1 MNKKK
6 VIFDHDGGVDDLLSL
21 MLLLTMENI
30 ELQGVTITPADC
42 FLEDATEATLK
53 ILTLFN
59 RQDVDVAKG
68 QLFGVNPFPSDWRA
82 QPKIINALPVMLV
95 TELDK
100 KPLVEANAVEY
111 MIQMLE
117 QSHTTITVLMTGPCS
132 NLTEALKRRPDLIQ
146 KVEEVIWM
154 GGAVNVSGNVAMHNH
169 DGSAEWNVFW
179 DPYAANDMFKMGLNI
194 KLVSLDATNC
204 LPINIPFLKQV
215 AEQKAFPLSDFFGQC
230 WASTIPSIPTYE
242 FTYHL
247 WDIMATSCLEVG
259 DEAIQFEPME
269 LAVGTK
275 QPNQGQTYQDKGNGQ
290 WVNVSVSANR
300 DVMLDYLLNKLK
312 CDFPNHNG

>member
-1 MNKKK
+1 MNQKK

-21 MLLLTMENI
+21 VLLLSMENI
-30 ELQGVTITPADC
+30 DLLGVTVTPADC

-59 RQDVDVAKG
+59 RQDVSVAKG
-68 QLFGVNPFPSDWRA
+68 QLFGVNPFPYDWRA
-82 QPKIINALPVMLV
+82 QPKIINALPTLLAV
-95 TELDK
+95 ELDE
-100 KPLVEANAVEY
+100 KPLLKTSAVEY
-111 MIQMLE
+111 MIHTLE
-117 QSHTTITVLMTGPCS
+117 ASKDKITVLMTGPCS
-132 NLTEALKRRPDLIQ
+132 NLTEALKQRPDLVE

-154 GGAVNVSGNVAMHNH
+154 GGAVNVPGNVAMHNH

-179 DPYAANDMFKMGLNI
+179 DPYAADDMFKMGLNI

-204 LPINIPFLKQV
+204 LPISIPFLKQI
-215 AEQKAFPLSDFFGQC
+215 AAQRAYPLSEFFGQC
-230 WASTIPSIPTYE
+230 WASTVPSIPSYE

-259 DEAIQFEPME
+259 DDAIQFEKME

-275 QPNQGQTYQDKGNGQ
+275 QPNQGQTYHAKGNNQ

-300 DVMLDYLLNKLK
+300 DVMLDYLLKKLK
-312 CDFPNHNG
+312 RGFPKKNG